1 MSRKAIAGLS
11 TIGMVE
17 TGYLS
22 YLKLYTA
29 DGISKICGDEGDVAA
44 SSLSSCS
51 SVLNSPY
58 ATIQLGD
65 LNLPLTLVG
74 CAAYAITALLAAV
87 PLLILSDEEDGSSSS
102 YENNRIAILCTTTAM
117 ATFSSFLLSLLFNTL
132 HQSCP
137 FCLLSAALSIS
148 MGFTAWISGALP
160 MNRRQD
166 GVKVGLGSFFTTTLA
181 ALALFLSVDEVAM
194 QAYKSELIM
203 AGNGL
208 SNNVVAQAKSD
219 AEPKKDIP
227 APPIT
232 ATSSARALKIGADL
246 KTLDAKM
253 YGAYWC
259 SHCFEQKQRLGKEAY
274 YGNVQYV
281 ECSKEGLNSGAAF
294 CKEQKVPGYPTW
306 EIGGKQFPGD
316 MYLDEL
322 EDIIKDVK
330 SKQM

>member
-1 MSRKAIAGLS
+1 MIRESSIVYLTAAWVVLAQHSAAAFQISPLGS
-11 TIGMVE
+11 TIS
-17 TGYLS
+17 TGPS
-22 YLKLYTA
+22 RR
-29 DGISKICGDEGDVAA
+29 
-44 SSLSSCS
+44 
-51 SVLNSPY
+51 P
-58 ATIQLGD
+58 
-65 LNLPLTLVG
+65 
-74 CAAYAITALLAAV
+74 
-87 PLLILSDEEDGSSSS
+87 
-102 YENNRIAILCTTTAM
+102 
-117 ATFSSFLLSLLFNTL
+117 ATFSSKSNANFGGVSSSSVIFSPLYS
-132 HQSCP
+132 
-137 FCLLSAALSIS
+137 SA
-148 MGFTAWISGALP
+148 GGD
-160 MNRRQD
+160 NNNDGEVRRQD
-166 GVKVGLGSFFTTTLA
+166 GVKFGLGSFFTTTLA